1 MAKVGLNNFRYG
13 ILTEAADGTPS
24 YDGAH
29 KPAKAISCNVS
40 ITNNSAKLYADDGL
54 AESDTSFQGGTVT
67 IGVDDDNDQVMADML
82 GHTISQ
88 DGEMIRNANDAAP
101 YIGFGRIL
109 VKMVNGVYK
118 YKVEFLYKTKFS
130 EPSQENNTKGE
141 NLEFG
146 TSTLEGLI
154 SQLANGD
161 WSITKT
167 FTTQSAAL
175 AFLESLLGGTPPTVE
190 YDVIYNA
197 NGGEGTIASAT
208 VEFGDSIT
216 LDNGESLTPPTN
228 KVFAGWATTPTAEA
242 ANVTSPFKPT
252 ADTTLYAVWDDAE

>member
-29 KPAKAISCNVS
+29 QLAKAISCNVS
-40 ITNNSAKLYADDGL
+40 ITNNSAKLFGDDVL
-54 AESDTSFQGGTVT
+54 IESDTSFQSGTAT
-67 IGVDDDNDQVMADML
+67 LGFDDDDDPVMAALL

-88 DGEMIRNANDAAP
+88 DGHMVRNSNDAAP
-101 YIGFGRIL
+101 YVGFGRVIT
-109 VKMVNGVYK
+109 KMVRGVYK
-118 YKVEFLYKTKFS
+118 YKVEFVHKVKFS

-146 TSTLEGLI
+146 TYTIEGIIST
-154 SQLANGD
+154 LANGD
-161 WSITKT
+161 WSDTETFSTKE
-167 FTTQSAAL
+167 AAI
-175 AFLESLLGGTPPTVE
+175 AYLESLLGGTPPTVE

-197 NGGEGTIASAT
+197 NGGEGTIATAT

-216 LDNGESLTPPTN
+216 LDNGESLTPPSN

-242 ANVTSPFKPT
+242 ANVTSPFTPT
-252 ADTTLYAVWDDAE
+252 ADTTLYAVWENAE